1 MFLRVLSSLFALP
14 FQQMSGT
21 VHSLQMR
28 TLQLR
33 NVKSPLRVD
42 SELWDPAQG
51 STASQGEH
59 LPSSQPFNG

>member
-1 MFLRVLSSLFALP
+1 MFLQVLSSLFTLP

-21 VHSLQMR
+21 VLSLQMR

-33 NVKSPLRVD
+33 NVKSPSQVD
-42 SELWDPAQG
+42 SGLWDPAQG

-59 LPSSQPFNG
+59 LPLSQPFNS